1 MVTLLKSMPS
11 DKLSL
16 KLLLLTI
23 KNVHFNLFYILNNF
37 NFLPNVTTPDV
48 DEAAKKEI
56 KAKLLAFD
64 RTLLVADP
72 RRCEPKKFGG
82 VGSRARFQ
90 KSYR

>member
-1 MVTLLKSMPS
+1 MPL
-11 DKLSL
+11 DKLL
-16 KLLLLTI
+16 QKLLLLGT
-23 KNVHFNLFYILNNF
+23 KNVILFFFDLF
-37 NFLPNVTTPDV
+37 FFKAVLFTFPFTDV
-48 DEAAKKEI
+48 DEAAKKDI

-82 VGSRARFQ
+82 IGSRARFQ